1 MKQMNFSEFE
11 QKILYKFNKI
21 TILEEALS
29 HSSFVN
35 EQDDAN
41 IKDNECFEFLG
52 DAVLNLVVGH
62 ILMQRY
68 PDLNEGDL
76 SRMRA
81 GLVNESQLANIARAI
96 DLSSFLRLGKGEI
109 QTNGSEKNSILA
121 DTFEAVIAA
130 VYIDGGFDEVFK
142 MIENH
147 FSDLFNSIGA
157 SLDNHDYKS
166 RIQELVQENY
176 KIIPQYRVL
185 QESGPDHDKT
195 FNVQLDVREVRTE
208 GTGKSKKM
216 AEQDAARKA
225 LEILKDK
232 LGCKE

>member
-1 MKQMNFSEFE
+1 MKQTDLSEFE
-11 QKILYKFNKI
+11 QKILYKFNEI

-29 HSSFVN
+29 HSSFIN
-35 EQDDAN
+35 EQDDEN
-41 IKDNECFEFLG
+41 IKDNERFEFLG
-52 DAVLNLVVGH
+52 DAVLNLIVGH
-62 ILMQRY
+62 ILIQRY

-96 DLSSFLRLGKGEI
+96 DLGSFLRLGRGEI
-109 QTNGSEKNSILA
+109 QTNGREKNSILA

-142 MIENH
+142 MIEKH
-147 FSDLFNSIGA
+147 FSDLLNSIAA
-157 SLDNHDYKS
+157 SLYDHDYKS
-166 RIQELVQENY
+166 RVQELVQESH

-195 FNVQLDVREVRTE
+195 FKVQLDVREVRTE
-208 GTGKSKKM
+208 GIGKSKKM

-225 LEILKDK
+225 LEVLKNK
-232 LGCKE
+232 

>member
-1 MKQMNFSEFE
+1 MKQMNLSEFE
-11 QKILYKFNKI
+11 QKILYKFNEI
-21 TILEEALS
+21 NILEEAFS

-41 IKDNECFEFLG
+41 IKDNERLEFLG

-81 GLVNESQLANIARAI
+81 GLVNESQLATIARAI
-96 DLSSFLRLGKGEI
+96 DLGSFLRLGRGEI
-109 QTNGSEKNSILA
+109 QTNGCEKNSILA

-130 VYIDGGFDEVFK
+130 VYIDGGFDEAFK
-142 MIENH
+142 MIESH
-147 FSDLFNSIGA
+147 FSDLLNSIAA

-166 RIQELVQENY
+166 RIQELVQESH

-185 QESGPDHDKT
+185 QEIGPDHDKT
-195 FNVQLDVREVRTE
+195 FKVQLEVCEVKTE
-208 GTGKSKKM
+208 GIGKSKKM
-216 AEQDAARKA
+216 AEQDAARKG
-225 LEILKDK
+225 LEILKNK
-232 LGCKE
+232 NL

>member
-1 MKQMNFSEFE
+1 NMKQMNLSIFE
-11 QKILYKFNKI
+11 QKILYKFNEI
-21 TILEEALS
+21 NILEEALS

-35 EQDDAN
+35 EQDDAT
-41 IKDNECFEFLG
+41 IKDNERFEFLG

-81 GLVNESQLANIARAI
+81 GLVNESQLATIARTI
-96 DLSSFLRLGKGEI
+96 DLGSFLRLGRGEI
-109 QTNGSEKNSILA
+109 QTNGRGKNSILA

-130 VYIDGGFDEVFK
+130 VYIDGGFDEAFK

-147 FSDLFNSIGA
+147 FYDLLNSIGA
-157 SLDNHDYKS
+157 LLDNHDYKS

-176 KIIPQYRVL
+176 KITPQYRVL

-208 GTGKSKKM
+208 GIGKSKKM

-225 LEILKDK
+225 LDLLQK
-232 LGCKE
+232 

>member
-1 MKQMNFSEFE
+1 MKQTDLSILEK
-11 QKILYKFNKI
+11 KILYKFNER
-21 TILEEALS
+21 TILDVALR

-35 EQDDAN
+35 EHDDAN
-41 IKDNECFEFLG
+41 IKDNERFEFLG

-81 GLVNESQLANIARAI
+81 GLVNESQLANIARVI
-96 DLSSFLRLGKGEI
+96 DLGSFLRLGRGEI
-109 QTNGSEKNSILA
+109 QTNGREKNSILA

-130 VYIDGGFDEVFK
+130 VYIDGGFDEAFK
-142 MIENH
+142 MIEKH
-147 FSDLFNSIGA
+147 FSDLLNSIA
-157 SLDNHDYKS
+157 ALLYDHDYKS
-166 RIQELVQENY
+166 RVQELVQESH

-208 GTGKSKKM
+208 GIGKSKKM

-225 LEILKDK
+225 FEILKNK
-232 LGCKE
+232 

>member
-1 MKQMNFSEFE
+1 MEQMNLSEFE

-21 TILEEALS
+21 NILEEALN

-35 EQDDAN
+35 EQGDVN
-41 IKDNECFEFLG
+41 IKDNERLEFLG

-62 ILMQRY
+62 ILIQRY
-68 PDLNEGDL
+68 SDLNEGDL

-96 DLSSFLRLGKGEI
+96 DLGSFLRLGRGEI
-109 QTNGSEKNSILA
+109 QTNGREKNSILA

-130 VYIDGGFDEVFK
+130 VYIDGGFDEAFK

-147 FSDLFNSIGA
+147 FSDLLNSIA
-157 SLDNHDYKS
+157 APMDSHDYKS
-166 RIQELVQENY
+166 QIQELIQESQ
-176 KIIPQYRVL
+176 KITPKYRVL

-195 FNVQLDVREVRTE
+195 FNVQLDVYEVRTK
-208 GTGKSKKM
+208 GIGKSKKL

-225 LEILKDK
+225 LEVLKNK
-232 LGCKE
+232 

>member
-1 MKQMNFSEFE
+1 MKQTDLSIFE
-11 QKILYKFNKI
+11 QKILYKFNEI
-21 TILEEALS
+21 TILEEPLS

-41 IKDNECFEFLG
+41 IKDNERFEFLG

-96 DLSSFLRLGKGEI
+96 DLGSFLRLGRGEI
-109 QTNGSEKNSILA
+109 QTNGREKNSILA

-130 VYIDGGFDEVFK
+130 VYIDGGFDEAFK
-142 MIENH
+142 MIEKH
-147 FSDLFNSIGA
+147 FSDLLNSITA
-157 SLDNHDYKS
+157 SLYDHDYKS
-166 RIQELVQENY
+166 RVQELVQESH

-195 FNVQLDVREVRTE
+195 FKVQLDVREVRTE
-208 GTGKSKKM
+208 GIGKSKKM

-225 LEILKDK
+225 LEVLKNK
-232 LGCKE
+232 

>member
-1 MKQMNFSEFE
+1 MKQTDLSILE
-11 QKILYKFNKI
+11 QKILYKFNEI

-41 IKDNECFEFLG
+41 IKDNERFEFLG

-62 ILMQRY
+62 ILIQRY

-96 DLSSFLRLGKGEI
+96 DLGSFLRLGKGEI
-109 QTNGSEKNSILA
+109 QTNGREKNSILA

-130 VYIDGGFDEVFK
+130 VYIDGGFDEAFK
-142 MIENH
+142 MIEKH
-147 FSDLFNSIGA
+147 FSDLLNSIAA
-157 SLDNHDYKS
+157 SLYDHDYKS
-166 RIQELVQENY
+166 RVQELVQESH

-195 FNVQLDVREVRTE
+195 FKVQLDVREVRTE
-208 GTGKSKKM
+208 GIGKSKKM

-225 LEILKDK
+225 LEVLKNK
-232 LGCKE
+232 

>member
-1 MKQMNFSEFE
+1 MNLSEFE

-21 TILEEALS
+21 SILEEALS

-81 GLVNESQLANIARAI
+81 GLVNESQLATIARAI
-96 DLSSFLRLGKGEI
+96 DLGSFLKLGRGEI
-109 QTNGSEKNSILA
+109 QTNGCEKNSILA

-130 VYIDGGFDEVFK
+130 VYIDGGFDEAFK
-142 MIENH
+142 MIEKH

-176 KIIPQYRVL
+176 KITPQYRML

>member
-1 MKQMNFSEFE
+1 MKQTDLSIFE
-11 QKILYKFNKI
+11 QKILYKFNEI
-21 TILEEALS
+21 NNLEEALS

-41 IKDNECFEFLG
+41 IKDNERFEFLG

-81 GLVNESQLANIARAI
+81 GLVNESQLATIARAI
-96 DLSSFLRLGKGEI
+96 DLGSFLRLGRGEI
-109 QTNGSEKNSILA
+109 QTNGREKNSILA

-130 VYIDGGFDEVFK
+130 VYIDGGFDEAFK
-142 MIENH
+142 MVENH
-147 FSDLFNSIGA
+147 FSDLLNSIGA
-157 SLDNHDYKS
+157 LLHNYDYKS
-166 RIQELVQENY
+166 RIQELVQESH

-208 GTGKSKKM
+208 GIGKSKKM

-225 LEILKDK
+225 LEVLEKSN
-232 LGCKE
+232 ET

>member
-1 MKQMNFSEFE
+1 MKQINLSILE
-11 QKILYKFNKI
+11 QKILYKFNEI
-21 TILEEALS
+21 NILEEALS

-41 IKDNECFEFLG
+41 IKDNERFEFLG

-68 PDLNEGDL
+68 PELNEGDL

-81 GLVNESQLANIARAI
+81 GLVNESQLATIARAI
-96 DLSSFLRLGKGEI
+96 DLGSFLRLGRGEI
-109 QTNGSEKNSILA
+109 QTNGREKNSILA

-130 VYIDGGFDEVFK
+130 VYIDGGFYEVFK
-142 MIENH
+142 MIESH
-147 FSDLFNSIGA
+147 FSYLLNSIAA
-157 SLDNHDYKS
+157 SMDNHDYKS
-166 RIQELVQENY
+166 RIQELVQESH

-208 GTGKSKKM
+208 GIGKSKKM

-225 LEILKDK
+225 LEILKNK
-232 LGCKE
+232 

>member
-1 MKQMNFSEFE
+1 MKEINSSEFE
-11 QKILYKFNKI
+11 QKFLHKFNEI

-41 IKDNECFEFLG
+41 IKDNERFEFLG

-68 PDLNEGDL
+68 PYLNEGDL

-81 GLVNESQLANIARAI
+81 GLVNESQLATIARAI
-96 DLSSFLRLGKGEI
+96 DLGSFLRLGRGEI
-109 QTNGSEKNSILA
+109 QTNGCEKNSILA

-130 VYIDGGFDEVFK
+130 VYIDGGFDEAFK
-142 MIENH
+142 MIENL
-147 FSDLFNSIGA
+147 FSDLLNSIAA

-185 QESGPDHDKT
+185 QEIGPDHDKT
-195 FNVQLDVREVRTE
+195 FKVQLEVCEIKTE
-208 GTGKSKKM
+208 GIGKSKKM

-225 LEILKDK
+225 LEILIK
-232 LGCKE
+232 

>member
-1 MKQMNFSEFE
+1 MKQPDLSILE
-11 QKILYKFNKI
+11 QKILYKFNET

-41 IKDNECFEFLG
+41 IKDNERFEFLG

-62 ILMQRY
+62 ILIQRY

-81 GLVNESQLANIARAI
+81 GLVNESQLANIARAV
-96 DLSSFLRLGKGEI
+96 DLGSFLRLGKGEI
-109 QTNGSEKNSILA
+109 QTNGREKNSILA

-130 VYIDGGFDEVFK
+130 VYIDGGFDEAFK
-142 MIENH
+142 MIEKH
-147 FSDLFNSIGA
+147 FSDLLNAIVA
-157 SLDNHDYKS
+157 SLHNYDYKS
-166 RIQELVQENY
+166 RVQELVQESH

-195 FNVQLDVREVRTE
+195 FKVQLDVREVRTE
-208 GTGKSKKM
+208 GIGKSKKM

-225 LEILKDK
+225 LEVLKNK
-232 LGCKE
+232 

>member
-1 MKQMNFSEFE
+1 MEQMNLSELE
-11 QKILYKFNKI
+11 QKIFYKFNEI

-35 EQDDAN
+35 EQDNAN
-41 IKDNECFEFLG
+41 IKDNERFEFLG
-52 DAVLNLVVGH
+52 DAVLNLIVGH
-62 ILMQRY
+62 ILIQRY

-96 DLSSFLRLGKGEI
+96 DLGSFLRLGKGEI
-109 QTNGSEKNSILA
+109 QTNGCEKNSILA

-130 VYIDGGFDEVFK
+130 VYIDGGFDEAFK
-142 MIENH
+142 MVENH
-147 FSDLFNSIGA
+147 FSDLLNNSIAA
-157 SLDNHDYKS
+157 SMDNYDYKS
-166 RIQELVQENY
+166 RIQELVQESH
-176 KIIPQYRVL
+176 KTIPQYRVL

-195 FNVQLDVREVRTE
+195 FNVELDLCEVRTE
-208 GTGKSKKM
+208 GIGKSKKM

-225 LEILKDK
+225 IEVLKDK
-232 LGCKE
+232 

>member
-1 MKQMNFSEFE
+1 MEQMNPSEFE
-11 QKILYKFNKI
+11 QKISYKFNEI

-41 IKDNECFEFLG
+41 IKDNERFEFLG

-62 ILMQRY
+62 ILIQRY

-96 DLSSFLRLGKGEI
+96 DLGSFLRLGKGEI
-109 QTNGSEKNSILA
+109 QTNGREKNSILA

-142 MIENH
+142 MIEKH
-147 FSDLFNSIGA
+147 FSDLLNSIVA
-157 SLDNHDYKS
+157 LLYDHDYKS
-166 RIQELVQENY
+166 RVQELVQESH
-176 KIIPQYRVL
+176 KTIPQYRVL

-195 FNVQLDVREVRTE
+195 FKVQLDVREVKTE
-208 GTGKSKKM
+208 GIGKSKKM

-225 LEILKDK
+225 LEVLKNK
-232 LGCKE
+232 

>member
-1 MKQMNFSEFE
+1 MRRINLSEFE
-11 QKILYKFNKI
+11 LKILYKFNEI
-21 TILEEALS
+21 SILEEALS

-35 EQDDAN
+35 EQDDVN
-41 IKDNECFEFLG
+41 LKDNERLEFLG

-81 GLVNESQLANIARAI
+81 GLVNEFQLANIAREI
-96 DLSSFLRLGKGEI
+96 DLGSFLRLGRGEI
-109 QTNGSEKNSILA
+109 QTNGREKNSILA

-130 VYIDGGFDEVFK
+130 VYIDGGFDEAFK

-147 FSDLFNSIGA
+147 FCDLLNSIAA
-157 SLDNHDYKS
+157 SMDNYDYKS
-166 RIQELVQENY
+166 RIQELIQESQNLMP
-176 KIIPQYRVL
+176 KYRVL

-195 FNVQLDVREVRTE
+195 FRVQLDVREVRTE
-208 GTGKSKKM
+208 GIGKSKKM

-225 LEILKDK
+225 LEILKNQP
-232 LGCKE
+232 

>member
-1 MKQMNFSEFE
+1 MKQTDLSIFE
-11 QKILYKFNKI
+11 QKILYKFNEI
-21 TILEEALS
+21 NILEEALS

-41 IKDNECFEFLG
+41 IKDNERFEFLG

-81 GLVNESQLANIARAI
+81 GLVNESQLATIARAI
-96 DLSSFLRLGKGEI
+96 DLGSFVRLGRGEI
-109 QTNGSEKNSILA
+109 QTNGCEKNSILA

-130 VYIDGGFDEVFK
+130 VYIDGGFDEAFK
-142 MIENH
+142 MIKNH
-147 FSDLFNSIGA
+147 FSDLLNSIGA

-166 RIQELVQENY
+166 RIQELVQESH

-185 QESGPDHDKT
+185 NESGPDHDKT

-225 LEILKDK
+225 LEILKNRSI
-232 LGCKE
+232 

>member
-1 MKQMNFSEFE
+1 MEHTNLSEFE
-11 QKILYKFNKI
+11 QKILYKFNEI
-21 TILEEALS
+21 TILEEALN

-41 IKDNECFEFLG
+41 IKDNERFEFLG
-52 DAVLNLVVGH
+52 DAVLNLIVGH
-62 ILMQRY
+62 ILIQRY

-96 DLSSFLRLGKGEI
+96 DLGSFLRLGKGEI
-109 QTNGSEKNSILA
+109 QTNGREKNSILA

-130 VYIDGGFDEVFK
+130 VYIDGGFDESFK
-142 MIENH
+142 IIEKH
-147 FSDLFNSIGA
+147 FSDLLNSIAA
-157 SLDNHDYKS
+157 SLNDHDYKS
-166 RIQELVQENY
+166 RVQELVQESH

-195 FNVQLDVREVRTE
+195 FKVQLDVREVRTE
-208 GTGKSKKM
+208 GIGKSKKM

-225 LEILKDK
+225 LEVLKNK
-232 LGCKE
+232 